1 MFKELGYDSWV
12 RRLNPSRIAVLALV
26 IGALTF
32 VPGLS
37 AQINGAPPSVTSIGF
52 GGHAQ
57 INGTPPSV
65 TSIGF
70 GGHTNP
76 TPGVRPSVTSLGAN
90 GFNGTPAFPNCCIN
104 PLFPSNPN
112 RVRSGRNH
120 RRHDF
125 GSVGGAVYAVPYPV
139 VVDPGVEDDSADQED
154 YRGGPTIFDRR
165 GPGTPVVR
173 GNRYAQ
179 SAGGEGTS
187 QPDPP
192 ADAAPAPAEDQPQT
206 TLVFKDGQRLDVSNY
221 AIVGNTLYDLTPGH
235 RRKVALAELDL
246 SATAK
251 ENDDRGIDFQLPPG
265 TSKNSAN

>member
-12 RRLNPSRIAVLALV
+12 RRLNPSRIVVLALV
-26 IGALTF
+26 IGALIF

-37 AQINGAPPSVTSIGF
+37 
-52 GGHAQ
+52 AQ

-70 GGHTNP
+70 GGHTSP
-76 TPGVRPSVTSLGAN
+76 APGVRPSVTSLGAN

-112 RVRSGRNH
+112 RVRPGRNH

-125 GSVGGAVYAVPYPV
+125 GPVGGAVYAVPYPV
-139 VVDPGVEDDSADQED
+139 PVDPGFDDSADQED

-165 GPGTPVVR
+165 GPGTPVAS

-179 SAGGEGTS
+179 SAGGGGTS
-187 QPDPP
+187 QADPP

-265 TSKNSAN
+265 ISKNSAN

>member
-12 RRLNPSRIAVLALV
+12 RRLNPSRIVVLALV
-26 IGALTF
+26 IGALIF

-37 AQINGAPPSVTSIGF
+37 
-52 GGHAQ
+52 AQ

-70 GGHTNP
+70 GGHTSP
-76 TPGVRPSVTSLGAN
+76 APGVRPSVTSLGAN

-112 RVRSGRNH
+112 RVRPERNH

-125 GSVGGAVYAVPYPV
+125 GPVGGAVYAVPYPV
-139 VVDPGVEDDSADQED
+139 PVDPGFDDSADQED

-165 GPGTPVVR
+165 GPGTPVVS

-179 SAGGEGTS
+179 SAGGGGTS
-187 QPDPP
+187 QADPP

-265 TSKNSAN
+265 ISKNSAN

>member
-12 RRLNPSRIAVLALV
+12 RRLNPSRIVVLALV
-26 IGALTF
+26 IGALIF

-37 AQINGAPPSVTSIGF
+37 
-52 GGHAQ
+52 AQ

-70 GGHTNP
+70 GGHTSP
-76 TPGVRPSVTSLGAN
+76 APGVRPSVTSLGAN

-112 RVRSGRNH
+112 RVRPGRNH

-125 GSVGGAVYAVPYPV
+125 GPVGGAVYAVPYPV
-139 VVDPGVEDDSADQED
+139 PVDPGFDDSADQED

-165 GPGTPVVR
+165 GPGTPVVS

-179 SAGGEGTS
+179 SAGGGGTS
-187 QPDPP
+187 QADPP

-265 TSKNSAN
+265 ISKNSAN

>member
-1 MFKELGYDSWV
+1 
-12 RRLNPSRIAVLALV
+12 
-26 IGALTF
+26 
-32 VPGLS
+32 
-37 AQINGAPPSVTSIGF
+37 VTSIGF

-65 TSIGF
+65 TSMGF

-76 TPGVRPSVTSLGAN
+76 APGVRPSVTSLGPNGFN

-112 RVRSGRNH
+112 RVRSGHEH

-125 GSVGGAVYAVPYPV
+125 GLVGGAVYAVPYPV
-139 VVDPGVEDDSADQED
+139 PVDPGFDDSPDQED

-165 GPGTPVVR
+165 GPGTPVVS
-173 GNRYAQ
+173 GNRYSPSPSSSASQ
-179 SAGGEGTS
+179 S
-187 QPDPP
+187 DPP

-265 TSKNSAN
+265 ISKNSAN